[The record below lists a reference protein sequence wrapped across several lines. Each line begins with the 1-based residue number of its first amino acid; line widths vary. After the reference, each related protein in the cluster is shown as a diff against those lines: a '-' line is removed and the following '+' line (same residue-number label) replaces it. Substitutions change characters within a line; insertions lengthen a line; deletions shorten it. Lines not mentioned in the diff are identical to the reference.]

1 MWLRDVSVG
10 SAERGFRAVI
20 AAGTDLCYNRGSLPG
35 AGVTEG
41 AVPQLT
47 VDAPA
52 KPVIDWELVTIPEE
66 ELEKLH
72 RVTILNDDV
81 TTFEF
86 VIRSL
91 VVVFE
96 LDEDRAEAIA
106 WETHTRG
113 QAYVAT
119 LPLKE
124 AQEKVFRVQY
134 AARQEGYP
142 LEFLIEPEE

>member
-1 MWLRDVSVG
+1 MIVQ
-10 SAERGFRAVI
+10 EI
-20 AAGTDLCYNRGSLPG
+20 AHA
-35 AGVTEG
+35 
-41 AVPQLT
+41 T

-52 KPVIDWELVTIPEE
+52 RPIIDFELVTVTDE

-72 RVTILNDDV
+72 RVIILNDDV

-86 VIRSL
+86 VILSL

-96 LDEDRAEAIA
+96 VDEARAEAIA

-113 QAYVAT
+113 EAYVAT

-134 AARQEGYP
+134 AARQQGYP
-142 LEFLIEPEE
+142 LEFAIEPDE

>member
-1 MWLRDVSVG
+1 MPR
-10 SAERGFRAVI
+10 
-20 AAGTDLCYNRGSLPG
+20 
-35 AGVTEG
+35 
-41 AVPQLT
+41 LT

-52 KPVIDWELVTIPEE
+52 RPIIDFELVTISEE
-66 ELEKLH
+66 ELEKLY
-72 RVTILNDDV
+72 RVIILNDDV

-86 VIRSL
+86 VILSL
-91 VVVFE
+91 IVVFE
-96 LDEDRAEAIA
+96 IEEGRAEAIA

-134 AARQEGYP
+134 AAREHGYP